1 MLWKTKEFDTARKRL
16 TVSALC
22 TAALLVTQTAF
33 AHVFPLQ
40 QEPASGATAS
50 APAQVRITFNGPLEP
65 AFSTLTVTDAAGK
78 PVTASKA
85 SIDAKAPDVISVP
98 LSGLAAG
105 RYTVHWVAVASDGHR
120 TRGDYT
126 FDVK

>member
-1 MLWKTKEFDTARKRL
+1 MRKRIC
-16 TVSALC
+16 VSALC
-22 TAALLVTQTAF
+22 TAALLVAQGAF
-33 AHVFPLQ
+33 AHVFPSQ
-40 QEPASGATAS
+40 QEPASGSTVS

-78 PVTASKA
+78 PVTTSKA
-85 SIDAKAPDVISVP
+85 GIDAKEPDVIRVP

-105 RYTVHWVAVASDGHR
+105 QYTVHWVAVASDGHR
-120 TRGDYT
+120 THGHYT